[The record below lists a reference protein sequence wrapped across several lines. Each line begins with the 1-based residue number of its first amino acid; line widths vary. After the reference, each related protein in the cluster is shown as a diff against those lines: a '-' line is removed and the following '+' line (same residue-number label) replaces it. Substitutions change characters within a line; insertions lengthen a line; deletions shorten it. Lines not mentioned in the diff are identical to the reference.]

1 MQRRQVVVRD
11 TRRTTLSM
19 YAGWLALLIRRV
31 EPHGESFA
39 CHTHAKNQLL
49 KWKYSC
55 LLGPQIK
62 MHMADDNTNRAACPS
77 LSWAWSAVAAALL
90 TN

>member
-11 TRRTTLSM
+11 TRRTTLNM
-19 YAGWLALLIRRV
+19 YAGWQRRRALLIRRV

-77 LSWAWSAVAAALL
+77 LSWAWPQLQ
-90 TN
+90 

>member
-11 TRRTTLSM
+11 TRRTTP
-19 YAGWLALLIRRV
+19 YKHVCRLALLIRRL

-62 MHMADDNTNRAACPS
+62 MHMADDNTNGAAWPS
-77 LSWAWSAVAAALL
+77 LSWAWPAVAAVAPF
-90 TN
+90 